1 MANNPEPIFNEWE
14 ELENSLHKMFEEYGR
29 AEQKYQQA
37 QEKQRQAEEER
48 QHIEQTYEKRFA
60 DIEARLDRLEK
71 LGVHSQGD

>member
-71 LGVHSQGD
+71 LGVNPQGS